1 MEVRGPAQP
10 APRTSTPAKEAME
23 PILRC
28 INLSKSFG
36 PLPVLRQVSFDVA
49 PGEVVGLAGRSGAGK
64 SVLAAILTGVEAPSE
79 GDVYVAGRRVRWPF
93 RARTAG
99 VGVIRQQPEL
109 ADRFDITT
117 NIFLG
122 DELGWPPAAGWLRMP
137 SRRRMDQ
144 RAAEVLALLDT
155 RFGSLREKVSNLSSE
170 QRQLVAIARAL
181 LRPAKLVVVDE
192 PTQQLS
198 YAYQQRLLALIRT
211 WQREGAAVLF
221 SSNNLDHL
229 FAVSD
234 RIVVLRQGRCV
245 ADLRTDAA
253 GREDVVAALVG
264 MADRQQLTPIIWALD
279 SYYRARE
286 QTEKLGHQQ
295 TLLEQNLAAQDS
307 LNRQLIDQLA
317 VQVSALD
324 SANLALQ
331 DAQRRLLTEREQER
345 KALARE
351 LHDQVIQDLLSV
363 NYQLE
368 EIEADAAERERAD
381 EVADVRASIRALVDD
396 VRRICG
402 NLRPPTIDSLGLGAA
417 LQSYTRDWSAR
428 TGVAVSLDLDQ
439 RLGRLPEALE
449 LSIFRIVQEGLA
461 NVRKHA
467 RASEVRVELRHTSP
481 RALLIAI
488 ADNGRGLP
496 RGFDLAG
503 LAAEGHY
510 GLLGISERVALLEG
524 RLHVQNQPGGGAL
537 IQVELPHP
545 RVEVAEETVR
555 S

>member
-1 MEVRGPAQP
+1 
-10 APRTSTPAKEAME
+10 ME

-28 INLSKSFG
+28 INLSKNFG
-36 PLPVLRQVSFDVA
+36 SLPVLRQVSFEIA
-49 PGEVVGLAGRSGAGK
+49 PGEVVGLAGRSGTGK
-64 SVLAAILTGVEAPSE
+64 SVLAEIVGGVEMPSE
-79 GDVYVAGRRVRWPF
+79 GDIYVAGRRMRWPF
-93 RARTAG
+93 RARSLG
-99 VGVIRQQPEL
+99 VALIRQQPEL

-122 DELGWPPAAGWLRMP
+122 DEIGWPLAGGWLRIP
-137 SRRRMDQ
+137 NRRRMDQ
-144 RAAEVLALLDT
+144 RAAEVLAQLDT
-155 RFGSLREKVSNLSSE
+155 HFGSLREKVANLSSE

-181 LRPAKLVVVDE
+181 LRPAKLLVVDE
-192 PTQQLS
+192 PTQPLS
-198 YAYQQRLLALIRT
+198 YAYQQRLLALIGA
-211 WQREGAAVLF
+211 WQRDGAAVLF

-234 RIVVLRQGRCV
+234 RIVVLREGRCV
-245 ADLRTDAA
+245 ADLHVDVA

-264 MADRQQLTPIIWALD
+264 MADRQQLTPMIWALD

-286 QTEKLGHQQ
+286 QTERLGHQQ

-368 EIEADAAERERAD
+368 EIETDAAEHALAD
-381 EVADVRASIRALVDD
+381 GVADVRTSIRALVDD

-402 NLRPPTIDSLGLGAA
+402 SLRPPTIDSLGLGAA

-428 TGVAVSLDLDQ
+428 AGVAVVLNLDQ
-439 RLGRLPEALE
+439 QLGRLPEALE
-449 LSIFRIVQEGLA
+449 LSIFRLVQEGLS

-467 RASEVRVELRHTSP
+467 HATEVRVELRHTSP
-481 RALLIAI
+481 RTLMIAI
-488 ADNGRGLP
+488 ADNGCGLP
-496 RGFDLAG
+496 HGFDLAA

-524 RLHVQNQPGGGAL
+524 RLSVQNQPGGGVL
-537 IQVELPHP
+537 LQVALPHP
-545 RVEVAEETVR
+545 RVEV

>member
-1 MEVRGPAQP
+1 
-10 APRTSTPAKEAME
+10 ME

-28 INLSKSFG
+28 INLSKNFG
-36 PLPVLRQVSFDVA
+36 SLPVLRQVSFEIA

-64 SVLAAILTGVEAPSE
+64 SVLAEIVGGVEKPSE
-79 GDVYVAGRRVRWPF
+79 GDIYVAGRRVRWPF
-93 RARTAG
+93 RARSLG
-99 VGVIRQQPEL
+99 VALIRQQPEL

-122 DELGWPPAAGWLRMP
+122 DEIGWPVAGGWLRIP
-137 SRRRMDQ
+137 NRRRMDQ
-144 RAAEVLALLDT
+144 RAVEVLAQLDT
-155 RFGSLREKVSNLSSE
+155 SFGSLREKVANLSSE

-181 LRPAKLVVVDE
+181 LWPAKLVVVDE
-192 PTQQLS
+192 PTQPLS
-198 YAYQQRLLALIRT
+198 YAYQQRLLALIRA
-211 WQREGAAVLF
+211 WQRDGAAVLF

-234 RIVVLRQGRCV
+234 RIVVLRQGHCV
-245 ADLRTDAA
+245 ADLHVDVA

-286 QTEKLGHQQ
+286 QTERLGHQQ
-295 TLLEQNLAAQDS
+295 ALLEQNLAAQDS

-368 EIEADAAERERAD
+368 EIETDAAERDLAD
-381 EVADVRASIRALVDD
+381 EVADVRTSIRALVDD

-402 NLRPPTIDSLGLGAA
+402 SLRPPTIDSLGLGAA
-417 LQSYTRDWSAR
+417 LQSHTRDWSAR
-428 TGVAVSLDLDQ
+428 TGVAVVLDLDEQ
-439 RLGRLPEALE
+439 LGRLPEALE
-449 LSIFRIVQEGLA
+449 LSIFRLVQEGLS

-467 RASEVRVELRHTSP
+467 HATEVRVDLRHTSP
-481 RALLIAI
+481 RTLMIAI

-496 RGFDLAG
+496 HSFDLAA

-524 RLHVQNQPGGGAL
+524 RLHVQNQPGGGVL
-537 IQVELPHP
+537 LQVALPHP
-545 RVEVAEETVR
+545 RVEV

>member
-1 MEVRGPAQP
+1 
-10 APRTSTPAKEAME
+10 ME

-28 INLSKSFG
+28 INLSKNFG
-36 PLPVLRQVSFDVA
+36 LLPVLRQVSFDIA

-64 SVLAAILTGVEAPSE
+64 SVLSEILTGVEMPSE
-79 GDVYVAGRRVRWPF
+79 GDVFVAGHQMIWPF
-93 RARTAG
+93 RARSAG
-99 VGVIRQQPEL
+99 VAVIRQQPEL

-122 DELGWPPAAGWLRMP
+122 EELGWPLAGRWLRIP
-137 SRRRMDQ
+137 NRRQMDQ
-144 RAAEVLALLDT
+144 RAAEVLAQLDT
-155 RFGSLREKVSNLSSE
+155 RFGSLREKVANLTSE
-170 QRQLVAIARAL
+170 QRQLVAIARTL
-181 LRPAKLVVVDE
+181 VWSAKLVIVDE

-198 YAYQQRLLALIRT
+198 YAYQQHLLSLIRG
-211 WQREGAAVLF
+211 WQQAGTAVLF

-234 RIVVLRQGRCV
+234 RIVVLREGRNV
-245 ADLRTDAA
+245 ADLRVDVA

-264 MADRQQLTPIIWALD
+264 MAGRQQLTPIIWALD

-286 QTEKLGHQQ
+286 QAEKLGHQQ

-345 KALARE
+345 KSLARE

-368 EIEADAAERERAD
+368 EIESEAVEREQAD
-381 EVADVRASIRALVDD
+381 ELADVRASIRGLVDD

-402 NLRPPTIDSLGLGAA
+402 SLRPPTIDSLGLGAA
-417 LQSYTRDWSAR
+417 LQSYTRDWSGR
-428 TGVAVSLDLDQ
+428 TGIAVVLELDDM
-439 RLGRLPEALE
+439 LGRLPEVIE
-449 LSIFRIVQEGLA
+449 LSIFRIVQEGLS

-467 RASEVRVELRHTSP
+467 RASEVRIWLRHNSP
-481 RALLIAI
+481 RTVMITI
-488 ADNGRGLP
+488 TDNGFGLP
-496 RGFDLAG
+496 RGFDLAA
-503 LAAEGHY
+503 LAPEGHY

-524 RLHVQNQPGGGAL
+524 RLHVQNQPSGGAI
-537 IQVELPHP
+537 IQVEIPHP
-545 RVEVAEETVR
+545 RVNVREQPAMRAEPKIR
-555 S
+555 N

>member
-1 MEVRGPAQP
+1 
-10 APRTSTPAKEAME
+10 ME

-36 PLPVLRQVSFDVA
+36 SLPVLRQVSFDVA
-49 PGEVVGLAGRSGAGK
+49 PGEIVGLAGRSGAGK
-64 SVLAAILTGVEAPSE
+64 SVLSEIIAGVEAPSE
-79 GDVYVAGRRVRWPF
+79 GDLYVAGRRVLWPF
-93 RARTAG
+93 RARSAG
-99 VGVIRQQPEL
+99 IAVIRQQPEL
-109 ADRFDITT
+109 AERLDITT

-122 DELGWPPAAGWLRMP
+122 DELGWPPAGGWLKLP

-144 RAAEVLALLDT
+144 RATEVLAQLDT
-155 RFGSLREKVSNLSSE
+155 RFGSLREKVANLSSE

-181 LRPAKLVVVDE
+181 VRPAKLVVVDE

-198 YAYQQRLLALIRT
+198 YANQQRLLALIRS
-211 WQREGAAVLF
+211 WQRAGAAVLF

-234 RIVVLRQGRCV
+234 RIVVLRQGGCV
-245 ADLRTDAA
+245 ADLRVDQA

-264 MADRQQLTPIIWALD
+264 MTDRQQLTPIIWALD

-286 QTEKLGHQQ
+286 EAEKIGHQQ

-345 KALARE
+345 KSLARE

-368 EIEADAAERERAD
+368 EIESEAMERALADDVADA
-381 EVADVRASIRALVDD
+381 RASIRGLVDD
-396 VRRICG
+396 LRRICG
-402 NLRPPTIDSLGLGAA
+402 VLRPPTIDSLGLGAA
-417 LQSYTRDWSAR
+417 LQSYTRDWSSR
-428 TGVAVSLDLDQ
+428 TGVRVTLELDDG
-439 RLGRLPEALE
+439 LGRLPEAIE
-449 LSIFRIVQEGLA
+449 LSIFRIVQEGLS

-467 RASEVRVELRHTSP
+467 HATEVRVGLRHTSP
-481 RALLIAI
+481 RTLMIAL
-488 ADNGRGLP
+488 ADNGQGLP
-496 RGFDLAG
+496 RGFDLAA
-503 LAAEGHY
+503 LAPGGHY

-524 RLHVQNQPGGGAL
+524 RLVVQNQPGGGAL
-537 IQVELPHP
+537 IQAEIPHP
-545 RVEVAEETVR
+545 RVDLR
-555 S
+555 